1 MKTLT
6 PAPYRAKRDCQ
17 PHKVNSTVP
26 YFPPISNTVMDGV
39 ECEGGLGFDRGN
51 PGGKIYT
58 IDSIKQGIKGDPFI
72 PWDGLESV
80 P

>member
-1 MKTLT
+1 
-6 PAPYRAKRDCQ
+6 
-17 PHKVNSTVP
+17 
-26 YFPPISNTVMDGV
+26 MDGV